1 MAKVSDADWAKA
13 KALFEA
19 GKSFR
24 EIDEA
29 TGINYKSVERTSKKE
44 AWQKGIL
51 SQLILDKTRV
61 DAEFVTL
68 ESAQAEVVTNE
79 VSECLKH
86 IDFFTKAGL
95 KVASMAVK
103 SMGNDPK
110 PIDCK
115 IVADTLVSTM
125 KVAGVVPYYPATTTI
140 SNVNAQQNNTVDAE
154 QDAIIK
160 KVLYG

>member
-1 MAKVSDADWAKA
+1 MAKISDSDWAKA
-13 KALFEA
+13 RALFEA

-51 SQLILDKTRV
+51 SQLISDKTRV
-61 DAEFVTL
+61 EAEFVTL

-79 VSECLKH
+79 VSERLKH
-86 IDFFTKAGL
+86 IDWFTKAGL

-103 SMGNDPK
+103 SMGSDPK

-125 KVAGVVPYYPATTTI
+125 KVTGVVSYYPAATSIT
-140 SNVNAQQNNTVDAE
+140 NNNLNAQQNIDSV
-154 QDAIIK
+154 QDEILNR
-160 KVLYG
+160 VLNG